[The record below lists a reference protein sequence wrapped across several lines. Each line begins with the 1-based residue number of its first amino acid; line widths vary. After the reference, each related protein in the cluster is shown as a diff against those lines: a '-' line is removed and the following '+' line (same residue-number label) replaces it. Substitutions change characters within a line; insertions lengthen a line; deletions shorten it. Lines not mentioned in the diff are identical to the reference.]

1 MGASQ
6 KVPYCVQS
14 IRTTSIFYC
23 YSASDA
29 PLRRGRK
36 KKTHVTERL
45 VPLGNR
51 RKNKRSIPLVAMHS
65 DRDEMPKHK
74 LGKEKQPLLNPN
86 EKARIFVAIR
96 CFFLWVGVLG
106 EGM

>member
-1 MGASQ
+1 MCPKYKNNIDILLLLGFRCATAKGEKEEDPRHRTSRAVGKQ
-6 KVPYCVQS
+6 K
-14 IRTTSIFYC
+14 
-23 YSASDA
+23 
-29 PLRRGRK
+29 
-36 KKTHVTERL
+36 
-45 VPLGNR
+45 
-51 RKNKRSIPLVAMHS
+51 KNKRSIPLVAMHS